1 MEQIFLK
8 TILITGTTSGIGKV
22 TAMELAKAGHT
33 IVMANRSRTKSEQL
47 QSEIIAQTGNDNI
60 ELLDLDLSSLDS
72 VHACAEAF
80 KAKHDKLDRLINN
93 AGLTSHTEVI
103 TKDGY
108 ELQFAVNALAQLE
121 LTLELLPVLESAAP
135 SQVIFVTS
143 LMHKFGKLNFNSF
156 EGWKKYSAGGSYNQ
170 SKLAIMLL
178 ARELA
183 ERIGDRQITVNTLHP
198 GAVNT
203 GILDGYSKMAQ
214 FFLRK
219 LFISPEKG
227 AKTTLFLAGQ
237 EPQSLPTGKYFV
249 NCKEAS
255 SHKLLENAA
264 MRERLWDTCC
274 DYLKR
279 ESTL

>member
-1 MEQIFLK
+1 MK
-8 TILITGTTSGIGKV
+8 TILITGTTSGIGKI
-22 TAMELAKAGHT
+22 TAMELASAGHT
-33 IVMANRSRTKSEQL
+33 IVMANRNREKSEQL
-47 QSEIIAQTGNDNI
+47 KSEIVAQTGNDKI
-60 ELLDLDLSSLDS
+60 ELLDLDLSTLDS
-72 VHACAEAF
+72 VHECSEAF
-80 KAKHDKLDRLINN
+80 KAKYDKLDILINN

-121 LTLELLPVLESAAP
+121 LTLQLLPVLESAAP

-143 LMHKFGKLNFNSF
+143 MMHKFGKLNFDSF
-156 EGWKKYSAGGSYNQ
+156 KGWKKYSAGSSYNQ

-183 ERIGDRQITVNTLHP
+183 ERIGDRQIAVNTLHP

-203 GILDGYSKMAQ
+203 GILDGYSKTAQ

-219 LFISPEKG
+219 LFIAPEKG
-227 AKTTLFLAGQ
+227 AKTSLFLAGQ

-249 NCKEAS
+249 NCKQAS

-264 MRERLWDTCC
+264 MREKLWDTCC
-274 DYLKR
+274 DYLNR
-279 ESTL
+279 EPAL

>member
-1 MEQIFLK
+1 MEHTILK
-8 TILITGTTSGIGKV
+8 TILITGTTSGIGKI
-22 TAMELAKAGHT
+22 TAMALAEAGHT
-33 IVMANRSRTKSEQL
+33 IVMANRSRAKSEQL
-47 QSEIIAQTGNDNI
+47 KAEIIAQTGNDNI

-80 KAKHDKLDRLINN
+80 KAKYDTLDILINN

-121 LTLELLPVLESAAP
+121 LTLELLPALESAAP

-143 LMHKFGKLNFNSF
+143 MMHKFGKLNFNSF

-183 ERIGDRQITVNTLHP
+183 ERIDDRQIAVNTLHP

-203 GILDGYSKMAQ
+203 GILDGYSKTAQ
-214 FFLRK
+214 FFLRR

-227 AKTTLFLAGQ
+227 AKTSLFLANQ
-237 EPQSLPTGKYFV
+237 TSKSLPTGKYFV

-255 SHKLLENAA
+255 GHKLLENAA
-264 MRERLWDTCC
+264 MREKLWDLCC
-274 DYLKR
+274 GYLNR
-279 ESTL
+279 APVL